1 MQYDE
6 FVGQVQHRA
15 RLASGGEAIRAIHAT
30 LETLAE
36 RLYGGEADDL
46 AAQLPREIQPYLQAV
61 ASGKDFDLKEFYERV
76 SSREEIDLPES
87 IYHARAVM
95 SVVMDAVSAGEIQ
108 DILAQLPE
116 EYCPLFQWEEVKAAS
131 TVNSEQ

>member
-15 RLASGGEAIRAIHAT
+15 RLASSGEAIRAIRAT

-36 RLYGGEADDL
+36 RLYGGEANDL
-46 AAQLPREIQPYLQAV
+46 AAQLPREIQPYLQATI
-61 ASGKDFDLKEFYERV
+61 SGKDFDLREFYERV
-76 SSREEIDLPES
+76 SVREEIDLPIA

-95 SVVMDAVSAGEIQ
+95 SVVSDAVSEGEMT

-116 EYCPLFQWEEVKAAS
+116 EYCPLFEWEEAGVIR
-131 TVNSEQ
+131 

>member
-15 RLASGGEAIRAIHAT
+15 RLASGGEAIRAISAT
-30 LETLAE
+30 LGTLAE

-46 AAQLPREIQPYLQAV
+46 AAQLPREIQPYLQAIE
-61 ASGKDFDLKEFYERV
+61 SGRDFDLREFYQRV
-76 SSREEIDLPES
+76 SEREEVDLPES

-95 SVVMDAVSAGEIQ
+95 SVVMDAVSPGEIS

-116 EYCPLFQWEEVKAAS
+116 EYGALFQWEEARPA
-131 TVNSEQ
+131 